1 MEETSPRTRPTLS
14 YVTVIVIGVVVD
26 RYVNYLAGGDP
37 VLFGQPASLVA
48 TYLYASVAAL
58 VWIFAGSWRLPPM
71 QLRAFLAAM
80 AAAWLIHVL
89 LYRFHG
95 DAFNYAALLYVPL
108 LLMIL
113 FKPPNKLEVRQA
125 VLALAWSVTF
135 VLVVT
140 RVLEMA
146 GILAIRPQASAVVA
160 FDEALY
166 FLPLNDLLGID
177 GRWPGPFGH
186 NGDTA
191 MMGALL
197 IVIAVAFWTKASW
210 IFIGVGGVT
219 LILTNGRASIGA
231 AIVGVIVVLMFTSNP
246 RVARIPSR
254 WRVAAGTAALIVGA
268 AVMFLRP
275 SGLTGR
281 ERIWPAFLELWWE
294 SPLVGVG
301 GSGFATGN
309 EITQQFG
316 HAHSLYIEELARSG
330 VIGFVAQFAA
340 LGIGVFIAAR
350 AAGLGYPGP
359 LAVMV
364 AYFVTGITEPRN
376 NWIEPSATWFL
387 LVLMVLAASARL
399 VGEERN
405 RSTDREKGSLPSS
418 PPA

>member
-14 YVTVIVIGVVVD
+14 YAAVIAIGVVFD

-37 VLFGQPASLVA
+37 VLFGQPASVIA
-48 TYLYASVAAL
+48 TYLYGSLAAL
-58 VWIFAGSWRLPPM
+58 VWIFAGPWRLPPR
-71 QLRAFLAAM
+71 QLRAFGAAM
-80 AAAWLIHVL
+80 GVAWLIHVL
-89 LYRFHG
+89 LYRLHG
-95 DAFNYAALLYVPL
+95 DAFNYTALLYAFF

-113 FKPPNKLEVRQA
+113 MKPPDKFEARQA
-125 VLALAWSVTF
+125 IMAFAWSVAF

-140 RVLEMA
+140 RMLEMA
-146 GILAIRPQASAVVA
+146 GILAIRSQASGVVA

-197 IVIAVAFWTKASW
+197 IVIAVAFWTRASW
-210 IFIGVGGVT
+210 VFIGIGGVT

-231 AIVGVIVVLMFTSNP
+231 AIVGVIVVLMFTSNSK
-246 RVARIPSR
+246 VARIPSR
-254 WRVAAGTAALIVGA
+254 WRLTVGTGALVVGA
-268 AVMFLRP
+268 VVMFLRP

-294 SPLVGVG
+294 SPWIGVG
-301 GSGFATGN
+301 GSGFANGN

-330 VIGFVAQFAA
+330 LIGFVAQFVA

-350 AAGLGYPGP
+350 AAGVGYPGP

-387 LVLMVLAASARL
+387 LVLMVLAASAHL
-399 VGEERN
+399 VNEERN
-405 RSTDREKGSLPSS
+405 RSPDREEDSLPSS